1 MNGEAVKI
9 GEMPESVKVNAELV
23 RLLESMLTDAKA
35 GRVVAGGV
43 VAVIGPS
50 QFMAFGVMSNFPAE
64 LIAGAEVMKADAIL
78 KMRQPRQSPIVRA
91 GAMPRI

>member
-1 MNGEAVKI
+1 METKL

-50 QFMAFGVMSNFPAE
+50 QFMAFGAMSSFPAE
-64 LIAGAEVMKADAIL
+64 VIAGAAVLTSDTIL
-78 KMRQPRQSPIVRA
+78 RMRQPRVPSIVRA
-91 GAMPRI
+91 GAMPLMNG